1 MKLIDLLSTCKGT
14 YVLILNHYGDE
25 IGRYTGT
32 GLIRFDSREESMHDH
47 QVLEVRMGFAPY
59 YEGKLLVTIA

>member
-1 MKLIDLLSTCKGT
+1 MKIIDLLSTCKGT

-32 GLIRFDSREESMHDH
+32 GLIRYDGREEPIHD
-47 QVLEVRMGFAPY
+47 QEVLEVRTGWGC
-59 YEGKLLVTIA
+59 YEGKLVVTIA